1 MFYLRSCAFIC
12 GSNSIFLAI
21 LAPRRLICIWSY
33 RRSAL
38 TPDPSP
44 RVERGGSR
52 SPSLA
57 CGGRAWDGGR
67 AFIGGLIVFLCGT
80 PAAAATYPERPIR
93 FVVPFPPGTT
103 TDVVAR
109 LVAQRGGDRLGQPIV
124 VDNRS
129 GASGTIGVETVARAA
144 PDGYTWGLGT
154 TTTHALAHILSP
166 KLAYDPVR
174 DFAPVALLGDSPYFL
189 TTHPALPASNMKEF
203 ITYARANPGKLHYA
217 SVGNFSVGHLSGELL
232 KKAAGIDMVHVPYK
246 GSTLA
251 LIDLLAG
258 RIQLNISTIAA
269 SLPQVKAGKLR
280 ALAVT
285 SQKRVPALPQ
295 TPTVAESGFPGYQ
308 ASLWVGVFVP
318 ARTPGTVVGRLNRE
332 LNSIL
337 GSAEMREA
345 LADQAFDP
353 GALAPEAFAR
363 LIREETARWRKVIS
377 DAGLK
382 PE

>member
-1 MFYLRSCAFIC
+1 MRNKGKGTREKVKGGWFYFLLPPSAFLLGCA
-12 GSNSIFLAI
+12 LA
-21 LAPRRLICIWSY
+21 APAGAQPY
-33 RRSAL
+33 
-38 TPDPSP
+38 PS
-44 RVERGGSR
+44 
-52 SPSLA
+52 
-57 CGGRAWDGGR
+57 
-67 AFIGGLIVFLCGT
+67 
-80 PAAAATYPERPIR
+80 RPIR

-109 LVAQRGGDRLGQPIV
+109 LIAQRSGDRLGQPIV

-129 GASGTIGVETVARAA
+129 GASGTIGVETVAHAA

-166 KLAYDPVR
+166 KLGYDPVR

-189 TTHPALPASNMKEF
+189 TTNPALPASNMKEF
-203 ITYARANPGKLHYA
+203 IAYARANPGKLHYA

-232 KKAAGIDMVHVPYK
+232 KKAAGIDMLHVPYK

-269 SLPQVKAGKLR
+269 SLPQVRAGKLR

-285 SQKRVPALPQ
+285 SQKRVAALPQ

-308 ASLWVGVFVP
+308 ASLWVGLFLP
-318 ARTPGTVVGRLNRE
+318 ARAPGTVVALLNRE
-332 LNSIL
+332 MNAVLRSN
-337 GSAEMREA
+337 EMREA
-345 LADQAFDP
+345 LAEQAFEP
-353 GALAPEAFAR
+353 GALAPGGFAR
-363 LIREETARWRKVIS
+363 LMREDTARWRKVIQ
-377 DAGLK
+377 DAGLR

>member
-1 MFYLRSCAFIC
+1 VEPFFCHPALRIGYRASRISHLA
-12 GSNSIFLAI
+12 SIFCFFCVL
-21 LAPRRLICIWSY
+21 C
-33 RRSAL
+33 
-38 TPDPSP
+38 
-44 RVERGGSR
+44 GGSVAFPAE
-52 SPSLA
+52 SIYPS
-57 CGGRAWDGGR
+57 
-67 AFIGGLIVFLCGT
+67 
-80 PAAAATYPERPIR
+80 RPIR
-93 FVVPFPPGTT
+93 FIVPFPPGTT

-129 GASGTIGVETVARAA
+129 GASGTIGVEMAARAA

-154 TTTHALAHILSP
+154 TTTHALAYILSP
-166 KLAYDPVR
+166 KLGYDPVR

-189 TTHPALPASNMKEF
+189 TTNPALPASSMKEF
-203 ITYARANPGKLHYA
+203 IAYARANPGKLHYA

-285 SQKRVPALPQ
+285 SQKRVSALPQ

-308 ASLWVGVFVP
+308 ASLWVGLFVP
-318 ARTPGTVVGRLNRE
+318 ARTPGTVVGLLNRE
-332 LNSIL
+332 LNSVL
-337 GSAEMREA
+337 GSAEMREL
-345 LADQAFDP
+345 LADQAFEP
-353 GALAPEAFAR
+353 GALAPEALTR
-363 LIREETARWRKVIS
+363 LIREDTARWRKVIS
-377 DAGLK
+377 EAGLK

>member
-1 MFYLRSCAFIC
+1 M
-12 GSNSIFLAI
+12 IFL
-21 LAPRRLICIWSY
+21 RLS
-33 RRSAL
+33 
-38 TPDPSP
+38 
-44 RVERGGSR
+44 
-52 SPSLA
+52 
-57 CGGRAWDGGR
+57 
-67 AFIGGLIVFLCGT
+67 AFIGGCVAFLCVVG
-80 PAAAATYPERPIR
+80 AANAAYPERPVR

-109 LVAQRGGDRLGQPIV
+109 LVALRMGERFGQTIV
-124 VDNRS
+124 VDNRA
-129 GASGTIGVETVARAA
+129 GGSGTIGSETVARAA

-154 TTTHALAHILSP
+154 TTTHALAHILNP
-166 KLAYDPVR
+166 RLGYDPVR
-174 DFAPVALLGDSPYFL
+174 DFAPISLLGDSPYFL
-189 TTHPALPASNMKEF
+189 TANPALPAANVREF
-203 ITYARANPGKLHYA
+203 VAHARANPGKLLYA

-246 GSTLA
+246 GSNLA

-269 SLPQVKAGKLR
+269 SLPHVKAGKLR
-280 ALAVT
+280 ALGVT
-285 SQKRVPALPQ
+285 SLKRVPALPQ

-308 ASLWVGVFVP
+308 ASLWVGAFVP
-318 ARTPGTVVGRLNRE
+318 ARTPGTVVALLNRE
-332 LNSIL
+332 LNATL
-337 GSAEMREA
+337 RSAEVRDV
-345 LADQAFDP
+345 LAEQAFEP